1 MPPLR
6 AGLLQYKRFRF
17 ADDRV
22 VFLCQYLVPRKA
34 PARCFALRAQH
45 DIKNSFKFRASSFQ
59 KNQRQKQKHSRG
71 RLCHTELLRSGIAQF
86 EKDIPTRAGAWV
98 EHPGAVW
105 ATPGLLHHC
114 QEIPSRVQQ
123 LMDASVIWCFVDV
136 VNPERW
142 NHSPMAMDSKRV
154 EDLRKASLMFP
165 VGPLRCLAIISSATP
180 LTPLASASSDFM

>member
-45 DIKNSFKFRASSFQ
+45 DIKNSFKFRVSSFQ

-86 EKDIPTRAGAWV
+86 EKDIPTRASAWV

-105 ATPGLLHHC
+105 ATPAFF
-114 QEIPSRVQQ
+114 IT
-123 LMDASVIWCFVDV
+123 A
-136 VNPERW
+136 
-142 NHSPMAMDSKRV
+142 KR
-154 EDLRKASLMFP
+154 FP
-165 VGPLRCLAIISSATP
+165 LGCSN
-180 LTPLASASSDFM
+180 